1 MAEKCYYQ
9 NVQCVILKIKICQTN
24 LKYEMLNKSS
34 LVRVKFMSDV
44 HLRKPE
50 FRHSSCR
57 PSTKNKQR
65 IQKSVKKKKKIK
77 DKFIKTN

>member
-1 MAEKCYYQ
+1 
-9 NVQCVILKIKICQTN
+9 
-24 LKYEMLNKSS
+24 MLNKCS

-57 PSTKNKQR
+57 PSTKKKKR
-65 IQKSVKKKKKIK
+65 KKKFEKKKKKIK
-77 DKFIKTN
+77 DRFIKTN

>member
-1 MAEKCYYQ
+1 M
-9 NVQCVILKIKICQTN
+9 
-24 LKYEMLNKSS
+24 KYEMLNKCS

-57 PSTKNKQR
+57 PSTKNKKR
-65 IQKSVKKKKKIK
+65 IQRFVKKKKKLKIDVSK
-77 DKFIKTN
+77 RTRESKFLSSHSAWKF

>member
-1 MAEKCYYQ
+1 
-9 NVQCVILKIKICQTN
+9 
-24 LKYEMLNKSS
+24 MLNKCS

-57 PSTKNKQR
+57 PSTKNKKR
-65 IQKSVKKKKKIK
+65 IKKNKKKKKKIK
-77 DKFIKTN
+77 DRFIKTN